1 MWAVAE
7 QAWGAGEAWAP
18 RCTAGRV
25 GGSFWG
31 ERPTCPGVLGPC
43 PTPPHNVP
51 CVRST
56 PTKLGAPD
64 AAGGTRS
71 QAASGQC
78 VQAGAQPSPPPT
90 SNIHLVFLSGASVP
104 GSADSPPPP
113 QPPAPPPP
121 PSVPEFGGPGASHE
135 GATQCSC
142 LVTGGRPRAWCP
154 RGAPRC
160 RRCQAVRPS
169 IGGIVPFRWSGRR
182 RWVTD
187 IGWPHRGASC
197 AAPLWTRVPTWVS
210 GAPWLPV
217 LGGGPGGGIPRRAA
231 VLCLVS
237 RGSPDGC
244 APWLPPL
251 AFPPV
256 AVLTPARPGH
266 TAGAQISAGPEGV
279 GALEG
284 FWLGLIYAAPQGA
297 ALGLGGHLAV
307 VLLSLPMCCAG
318 HQVPRG
324 SVGIVHLLS
333 SGCRTGGPLA
343 GRHPAGKPEGPPLSP
358 PGWQRPGNVH
368 TAAGDAGAA
377 LGCGGRGWGLQ
388 GSRMKAGTTVQE
400 ESRCGGGGGAEEP
413 EVFVCSGP
421 TRVCRGAF

>member
-1 MWAVAE
+1 MHRGPGGRQLLGRTAHLPRGAGPVPHPSPQRAVCTQHPH
-7 QAWGAGEAWAP
+7 QARGPRCCWRDPQPGCQRSVRSGWGAAFPAAHLQHP
-18 RCTAGRV
+18 SRLP
-25 GGSFWG
+25 
-31 ERPTCPGVLGPC
+31 ERGLRPGKRRL
-43 PTPPHNVP
+43 PTP
-51 CVRST
+51 
-56 PTKLGAPD
+56 
-64 AAGGTRS
+64 AA
-71 QAASGQC
+71 A
-78 VQAGAQPSPPPT
+78 
-90 SNIHLVFLSGASVP
+90 P
-104 GSADSPPPP
+104 GS
-113 QPPAPPPP
+113 PPPP